1 MEQTPGRPELGRLLT
16 RRSFWAVAMALAL
29 VTTFHYLVRN
39 VPLAGVTVFLS
50 RHAVDRILF
59 ILPIAGAS
67 FFFGRSGGL
76 ITLALALVLMIPRVI
91 WISSHPVDAA
101 LEAVAVGMVGA
112 VAVWM
117 IEARDREKRVRQ
129 MMLEKVEIA
138 SGIASTASQS
148 LNLDE
153 ILEKGLAKVLEGG
166 RALGLL
172 EAEPRGSIFLLGQGG
187 QRLHLKAQQGLSS
200 QAALR
205 MVEAMQPGS
214 WAGWREVVCR
224 EVSDG
229 SGRDGDGNGSGFY
242 VFVPLKV
249 RERVLGIM
257 VLGLRRERR
266 IEEDE
271 RQLLASIGDQIGMA
285 IENARLYE
293 ALHFYVR
300 QITRAQ
306 ENERKRIAQELHD
319 ETIQMLVA
327 ISRRLEGLMGIPQEW
342 PQLLPRLQQLQ
353 ELVRGTMQDLRPPVL
368 DDLGLVAG
376 LRALMDDLMEADG
389 TKLELFV
396 TGEVHPL
403 TSEEELT
410 LFRIAQEALNNVC
423 RHARASRAWV
433 TLEFRPGALRMTIQD
448 DGCGFD
454 APERVEEYLTTG
466 RLGLVGMHERARL
479 LGGTLLIR
487 SAPGSGTTITVDVPV
502 QGPSR

>member
-39 VPLAGVTVFLS
+39 VPLPGVTVFLS

-67 FFFGRSGGL
+67 YFFGCSGGL

-117 IEARDREKRVRQ
+117 IEARDREKRGRQ

-148 LNLDE
+148 LSLDE

-205 MVEAMQPGS
+205 MVEAYATWLVGRV
-214 WAGWREVVCR
+214 AG
-224 EVSDG
+224 G
-229 SGRDGDGNGSGFY
+229 
-242 VFVPLKV
+242 
-249 RERVLGIM
+249 
-257 VLGLRRERR
+257 
-266 IEEDE
+266 
-271 RQLLASIGDQIGMA
+271 
-285 IENARLYE
+285 
-293 ALHFYVR
+293 
-300 QITRAQ
+300 
-306 ENERKRIAQELHD
+306 
-319 ETIQMLVA
+319 
-327 ISRRLEGLMGIPQEW
+327 
-342 PQLLPRLQQLQ
+342 RLQRSLRW
-353 ELVRGTMQDLRPPVL
+353 VRAGRRWQRF
-368 DDLGLVAG
+368 GLLCFCAVEGQGAG
-376 LRALMDDLMEADG
+376 AGDHGAWSAQRAADRRG
-389 TKLELFV
+389 
-396 TGEVHPL
+396 
-403 TSEEELT
+403 
-410 LFRIAQEALNNVC
+410 
-423 RHARASRAWV
+423 
-433 TLEFRPGALRMTIQD
+433 
-448 DGCGFD
+448 
-454 APERVEEYLTTG
+454 
-466 RLGLVGMHERARL
+466 
-479 LGGTLLIR
+479 
-487 SAPGSGTTITVDVPV
+487 
-502 QGPSR
+502 